1 MCRVH
6 NLVILSEEDGSSET
20 YRVLVSSRL
29 PGICMDLQCAAT
41 APLLRHSWHAARGLL
56 CRDGL

>member
-6 NLVILSEEDGSSET
+6 NLVVLSDEDGSSET

-29 PGICMDLQCAAT
+29 PATCMNLQCAAV
-41 APLLRHSWHAARGLL
+41 AAFLA
-56 CRDGL
+56 CCA

>member
-6 NLVILSEEDGSSET
+6 NVVVLSEEDGSSET

-29 PGICMDLQCAAT
+29 PVICMNLQCAAT
-41 APLLRHSWHAARGLL
+41 ALLLRHP
-56 CRDGL
+56 